1 MLGINDM
8 SMWLSDPAHRD
19 FVGSLAALFCVSW
32 SAWIAF
38 TDLQFNSRLFTVMA
52 LFACAWLLV
61 AGSYYNPEEQRLSE
75 PNERISDLDT
85 DVASCLMTYIGGLLV
100 LEVRNPKRQQ
110 AAGVSW
116 LQSMALLL
124 LLVVAVARAIPFP
137 FGAREIFDKAGLSP
151 HQAKVIVS
159 VVLALIGHISVAWGV
174 RTMCRLSTLLIF
186 LTILLFVESSDF
198 YFLRLALSG
207 EGSREPMPTLFVL
220 WFAVGKIAFAI
231 SFGLIISNFERRKE
245 LLGTTP
251 LLRARLP
258 K

>member
-1 MLGINDM
+1 MLGINDV
-8 SMWLSDPAHRD
+8 SMWLSDPTHRD

-85 DVASCLMTYIGGLLV
+85 DVASCLMAYIGGLLV
-100 LEVRNPKRQQ
+100 LEVPNPQRRQV
-110 AAGVSW
+110 ATVSW
-116 LQSMALLL
+116 LQCMALSLL
-124 LLVVAVARAIPFP
+124 LFVAVSRAIPFP
-137 FGAREIFDKAGLSP
+137 FGAKEIFDRAGLSP

-159 VVLALIGHISVAWGV
+159 VILALIGHISVAWGV
-174 RTMCRLSTLLIF
+174 RTMCRLSTLLLF

-198 YFLRLALSG
+198 YFLRLALSA

-220 WFAVGKIAFAI
+220 WSAVGKIAYAI
-231 SFGLIISNFERRKE
+231 SFGLIISNFERRRE
-245 LLGTTP
+245 VLETTP

-258 K
+258 R

>member
-1 MLGINDM
+1 MLGISDI
-8 SMWLSDPAHRD
+8 SMWLSDPTHRD

-61 AGSYYNPEEQRLSE
+61 AGSYDNPEEQRLSE
-75 PNERISDLDT
+75 PNERISDLGT
-85 DVASCLMTYIGGLLV
+85 DVASCLMAYIGGLLV
-100 LEVRNPKRQQ
+100 LEVPNPQRRQ

-116 LQSMALLL
+116 LQCMALLL
-124 LLVVAVARAIPFP
+124 LLFVAVPRAIPFP

-174 RTMCRLSTLLIF
+174 RTMCRLRTLLLF
-186 LTILLFVESSDF
+186 LTILLVVESSDF
-198 YFLRLALSG
+198 YFLRLALSA
-207 EGSREPMPTLFVL
+207 ESAREPMPALFVL
-220 WFAVGKIAFAI
+220 WFAGGKIAYAI
-231 SFGLIISNFERRKE
+231 SFGLIISNFERRRE
-245 LLGTTP
+245 VLETTP
-251 LLRARLP
+251 LLRARSL